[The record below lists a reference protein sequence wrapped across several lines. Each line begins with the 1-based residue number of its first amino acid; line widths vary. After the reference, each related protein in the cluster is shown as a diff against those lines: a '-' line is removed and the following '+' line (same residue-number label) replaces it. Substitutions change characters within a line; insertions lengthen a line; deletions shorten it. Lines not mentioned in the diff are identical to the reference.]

1 MAHTLVIKVNFP
13 SYGWFL
19 DGKSLFQPKGET
31 VLKQAWVVGRQWHDR
46 MTRLVFQAGWSLP
59 ISMVVIIVSMPLW
72 RGAVAEAESQIV
84 QQIDYEDTTL
94 CVKFGFVVGTQQ
106 HFSCKLDL
114 LDLRHSHEQLIGA
127 YSMP

>member
-1 MAHTLVIKVNFP
+1 
-13 SYGWFL
+13 
-19 DGKSLFQPKGET
+19 

-46 MTRLVFQAGWSLP
+46 MTKLVFHAGWSLP